1 MKNPAETL
9 AAIGA
14 ALDNPSPELAAVPG
28 ALAYMR
34 ADYTAC
40 VEALARKN
48 STTTELDHVWATSL
62 IARLAAALR
71 IEVQP

>member
-1 MKNPAETL
+1 MRNPAETL

-14 ALDNPSPELAAVPG
+14 ALDTPSPELAAVPG

-34 ADYTAC
+34 AEHKAVSEMVSGLEERDA
-40 VEALARKN
+40 AIPRFIH
-48 STTTELDHVWATSL
+48 DW
-62 IARLAAALR
+62 IARLAAALG